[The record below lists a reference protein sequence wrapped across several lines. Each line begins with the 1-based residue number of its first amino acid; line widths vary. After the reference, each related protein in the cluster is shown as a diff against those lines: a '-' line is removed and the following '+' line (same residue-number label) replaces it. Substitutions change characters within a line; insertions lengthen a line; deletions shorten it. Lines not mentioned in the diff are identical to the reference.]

1 VFKLLERL
9 VMEGTSGTT
18 RRTGSSTEP
27 GVRVLAA
34 DDDTGALRELADVLD
49 GLGHEVTALAV
60 SVAEAAAAIAEHD
73 PDVALVRVRDDEDHA
88 LALIGEIAAYASG
101 PVIALLE
108 VEDPELVAAA
118 AERGIFAY
126 VRPLEPE
133 TVQGAIEV
141 ALRRHADTERLEEKV
156 DQLETAL
163 ERRAAIERAKG
174 ILMERHDLDE
184 VAAFALLRDHARAQR
199 AKVVDVARSVAGG
212 RALLPRE
219 PAAEG

>member
-1 VFKLLERL
+1 
-9 VMEGTSGTT
+9 MEGTTGTT
-18 RRTGSSTEP
+18 RRTAGSIEQ

-34 DDDTGALRELADVLD
+34 DDDVEALRELADLLD
-49 GLGHEVTALAV
+49 ALGHDVTALAV
-60 SVAEAAAAIAEHD
+60 SIAQAAAAIAERD
-73 PDVALVRVRDDEDHA
+73 PDVALVRVRDDEEHA

-126 VRPLEPE
+126 VRPLEPD

-156 DQLETAL
+156 EQLETAL
-163 ERRAAIERAKG
+163 ERRATIERAKG
-174 ILMERHDLDE
+174 ILMERHDVDE
-184 VAAFALLRDHARAQR
+184 TAAFALLRDHARGQS
-199 AKVVDVARSVAGG
+199 AKVVDVARSVADG

-219 PAAEG
+219 TATEG